1 MKKPNRMRRSF
12 GPLAIGA
19 VVQRSGI
26 AASALHYYE
35 KEGLIRSTRSPG
47 NQRRYLRDVL
57 RRLGVIKAAQ
67 RVGIPLA
74 SIRDALDTLPRERA
88 PTDRDWQ
95 RLAES
100 WQDELDERIERL
112 SLLRDRLTGCI
123 GCGCLSVKACPLLN
137 PHDEQGRKGAGPRF
151 LEPRGR
157 RALT

>member
-1 MKKPNRMRRSF
+1 MRRSR

-19 VVQRSGI
+19 VVKRSGI

-47 NQRRYLRDVL
+47 NQRRYPRDVL

-88 PTDRDWQ
+88 PSDKDWQ
-95 RLAES
+95 RLAEG
-100 WQDELDERIERL
+100 WQDELNERIERL
-112 SLLRDRLTGCI
+112 ALLRDRLTGCI

-137 PHDEQGRKGAGPRF
+137 PNDEQGRKGVGPRF

-157 RALT
+157 DALT